1 MPRYLIEENAVAKF
15 LTDEERQ
22 ERGFCKGDCIDASIE
37 TWKELTSKF
46 GNHFDIVYVIMDR
59 ATTTITRIMT
69 REEIEEFLGH
79 GRYQGHFVVFNR
91 KTRMYIDKSNG
102 QSIMVGEKQYL
113 SSFNDKTNKFVRV
126 YHWGIEFMFHIHSD
140 TNASGG
146 VDIKK
151 WKKNQNGEFMCSML
165 RNYENRLPTKNE
177 EIRWRKKGM
186 RVIKSYQ

>member
-1 MPRYLIEENAVAKF
+1 MPSYLIEENAVAKF
-15 LTDEERQ
+15 LTDEERK
-22 ERGFCKGDCIDASIE
+22 ERGFCKGNCIDASMD
-37 TWKELTSKF
+37 TWKELTNKF
-46 GNHFDIVYVIMDR
+46 GNHFDIVYIIMDR
-59 ATTTITRIMT
+59 TTTTITRIMN
-69 REEIEEFLGH
+69 EEQKKEFLGH
-79 GRYQGHFVVFNR
+79 GKYQGHFVVFNR

-113 SSFNDKTNKFVRV
+113 SSFNDKKNKYVGV
-126 YHWGIEFMFHIHSD
+126 YHFGIDFMFHLHTD

-146 VDIKK
+146 VNITK
-151 WKKNQNGEFMCSML
+151 WKKNQIGEFMCSML